1 MTQHGARERSM
12 PCVQW
17 GGEAMLSIQRAS
29 ADEEASAVPVG
40 GWREVGWG
48 GETREAVGQGGWWR
62 QPWRA
67 DAIARGAAILD
78 GRGGRSGR
86 R

>member
-1 MTQHGARERSM
+1 M

-48 GETREAVGQGGWWR
+48 GETREA
-62 QPWRA
+62 
-67 DAIARGAAILD
+67 
-78 GRGGRSGR
+78 RGGGSGR
-86 R
+86 LVAAAVASRRYCARRGYTGRAWRTQWEALSR